1 MSALKREI
9 TRADIMPMA
18 DYAVVRKQR
27 RTDASAI
34 KKSRRVEVGP
44 YATFYFESYDT
55 MWIQIHEMLHIEKG
69 GEAQVADELAAYNPL
84 VPKGRE
90 LVATLMFEIPDEERR
105 DRELRRLGG
114 VEDTVTLK
122 VGAETIA
129 AVPEDDV
136 ERTRDDG
143 KTSSVHFLHFPFN
156 DAQVAGFHDPAVEVL
171 IGIGHPNYGHI
182 AVLPVEARKALAGDF
197 AQ

>member
-18 DYAVVRKQR
+18 DYAGVRKQR
-27 RTDASAI
+27 RAEASAI
-34 KKSRRVEVGP
+34 KKKRRVEVGP
-44 YATFYFESYDT
+44 YATFYFESYET

-69 GEAQVADELAAYNPL
+69 GEAQLEGELAAYNPL

-90 LVATLMFEIPDEERR
+90 LVATLMFEIPDPARR

-114 VEDTVTLK
+114 VEGTISLK
-122 VGAETIA
+122 VGEDTVA
-129 AVPEDDV
+129 AVPEADV

-143 KTSSVHFLHFPFN
+143 KSSSVHFLHFPFS
-156 DAQVAGFHDPAVEVL
+156 DAQVAGFRDPAVEVL
-171 IGIGHPNYGHI
+171 VTISHPNYGHT
-182 AVLPVEARKALAGDF
+182 AVLPAQARKALVGDF
-197 AQ
+197 D

>member
-18 DYAVVRKQR
+18 DYAGVRKQR
-27 RTDASAI
+27 RAEASAI
-34 KKSRRVEVGP
+34 KKKRRVEVGP
-44 YATFYFESYDT
+44 YATFYFESYET

-69 GEAQVADELAAYNPL
+69 GEAQLEGELAAYNPL

-90 LVATLMFEIPDEERR
+90 LVATLMFEIPDPARR

-114 VEDTVTLK
+114 VEGTISLK
-122 VGAETIA
+122 VGEDTVA
-129 AVPEDDV
+129 AVPEGDV

-143 KTSSVHFLHFPFN
+143 KASSVHFLHFPFS
-156 DAQVAGFHDPAVEVL
+156 DAQVAGFRDPAVEVL
-171 IGIGHPNYGHI
+171 VAISHPNYGHT
-182 AVLPVEARKALAGDF
+182 AVLPAQARKALVGDF
-197 AQ
+197 D

>member
-1 MSALKREI
+1 MSGLKREI

-18 DYAVVRKQR
+18 EYALVRKQR
-27 RTDASAI
+27 RAEASAI
-34 KKSRRVEVGP
+34 KKNRRVEVGP
-44 YATFYFESYDT
+44 YATLYFESYDT

-69 GEAQVADELAAYNPL
+69 GEAQVAGELAAYNPL

-90 LVATLMFEIPDEERR
+90 LVATLMFEIPDPARR
-105 DRELRRLGG
+105 GRELQRLGG
-114 VEDTVTLK
+114 VERTVTLK
-122 VGAETIA
+122 VGGDTIA

-143 KTSSVHFLHFPFN
+143 KASAIHFLHFPFG
-156 DAQVAGFHDPAVEVL
+156 DAQVAGFRDPVVEVL

-182 AVLPVEARKALAGDF
+182 AIVPSEVREALAGDF
-197 AQ
+197 D